1 MMEWVGGLGEA
12 WGAPALTADAQQRA
26 EVVVPALAR
35 RDWKQLRKGVAA
47 LPDQPPDS
55 ELHRI
60 RILAKRVRYA
70 AEAAEP
76 IARKIATRTAED
88 AAALQDVLG
97 DHQDSVTVQ
106 QWLREAGRGPR
117 AFVAGGLAAPPPR
130 TNAPHPAPSP
140 QPSQKTN
147 TPPPTTQLISQ
158 THP

>member
-97 DHQDSVTVQ
+97 GVAHALGQD
-106 QWLREAGRGPR
+106 A
-117 AFVAGGLAAPPPR
+117 
-130 TNAPHPAPSP
+130 NARSEEHTSEL
-140 QPSQKTN
+140 QSHLN
-147 TPPPTTQLISQ
+147 LVC
-158 THP
+158 